1 MSIAWHVRLKQY
13 RSGDDGSDRTVSRD
27 FDRRQN
33 FCRMQREKASVFQDL
48 SVKLESIDETSVPCD
63 NLGSIGRKTPNK
75 LPGRD
80 STHKTHRGLRDD
92 DDRMSSKDTNA
103 LLTGTDVK
111 KNIFQTVSDVN
122 ICEPS
127 RHSSK
132 QYAPKKCT
140 PRSSSSTECALATEN
155 TKQSMQNNRNLKPKE

>member
-1 MSIAWHVRLKQY
+1 
-13 RSGDDGSDRTVSRD
+13 
-27 FDRRQN
+27 
-33 FCRMQREKASVFQDL
+33 MQREKASVFQDL

-63 NLGSIGRKTPNK
+63 NLGSIGRKAPNK

-111 KNIFQTVSDVN
+111 KDIFQAVSDVN
-122 ICEPS
+122 ICEPV

-132 QYAPKKCT
+132 QYAPKKCA